1 MARKKRSLKARS
13 RDAIV
18 NRTLD
23 VDQDSNSRNYRARGD
38 FMVNPDL
45 ENVRHEKPR
54 CYSEGKTVFRVW
66 NMLDPEAPGEA
77 LLNGRLS
84 AVDRAGLNGMSI
96 SEPAVTVQYAGIRN
110 DHQLANGSEGFQCSY
125 IITRH
130 KDHKYEGVG
139 FWDLP
144 YVKLRMTAHKAFE
157 NGKFSSGRAWK
168 PEWNSLVNGKMPP
181 LGPFKQRYFV
191 VASLYENGANL
202 DLTREH
208 VSYTKANGQG
218 VSEDYPRDGIPLGEK
233 ADDPLVVL
241 ELPIS
246 AGKSM
251 MTMCNI
257 EDPEWSGD
265 EQADP
270 AGPFVYG
277 DPCGKFIKSK
287 GVVKGGLLFTIY
299 NPDVIEITKDTS
311 WSGGG
316 GNAQI
321 TSYECAVAKGMMG
334 PNGKI
339 SASFS
344 AEQVDNVFNKHVF
357 LWRDQEDDPKD
368 SFLLHEPSIE
378 ERCELLAR
386 AFSPVPELL
395 EFCWMS
401 NPEYLNFDSVAAI
414 LNNRTVSVAAPTAEV
429 EEEDYE
435 EEAPVAKPKPRRSK
449 ATASKKAA
457 DLAAE
462 LEDEDWDDDDYEEG
476 EAEDDVPFD
485 SASKETEDAPVVKY
499 GEGSEWDE
507 EYGDDDDE
515 YDEDDDE
522 TESDDFDSFDD
533 EEDNS
538 EIEDQLNESMSKA
551 SAVARSTKRR
561 SKRSS

>member
-168 PEWNSLVNGKMPP
+168 SEWNSLVNGKMPP

-270 AGPFVYG
+270 SGPFVYG

-414 LNNRTVSVAAPTAEV
+414 LNNRTVSVAAPSAEV

-449 ATASKKAA
+449 ATAPKKAA

-485 SASKETEDAPVVKY
+485 SASKETEEAPVVKY

>member
-1 MARKKRSLKARS
+1 
-13 RDAIV
+13 
-18 NRTLD
+18 
-23 VDQDSNSRNYRARGD
+23 
-38 FMVNPDL
+38 
-45 ENVRHEKPR
+45 
-54 CYSEGKTVFRVW
+54 
-66 NMLDPEAPGEA
+66 
-77 LLNGRLS
+77 
-84 AVDRAGLNGMSI
+84 
-96 SEPAVTVQYAGIRN
+96 
-110 DHQLANGSEGFQCSY
+110 
-125 IITRH
+125 
-130 KDHKYEGVG
+130 
-139 FWDLP
+139 
-144 YVKLRMTAHKAFE
+144 
-157 NGKFSSGRAWK
+157 
-168 PEWNSLVNGKMPP
+168 
-181 LGPFKQRYFV
+181 
-191 VASLYENGANL
+191 
-202 DLTREH
+202 
-208 VSYTKANGQG
+208 
-218 VSEDYPRDGIPLGEK
+218 
-233 ADDPLVVL
+233 
-241 ELPIS
+241 
-246 AGKSM
+246 
-251 MTMCNI
+251 
-257 EDPEWSGD
+257 
-265 EQADP
+265 
-270 AGPFVYG
+270 
-277 DPCGKFIKSK
+277 
-287 GVVKGGLLFTIY
+287 
-299 NPDVIEITKDTS
+299 
-311 WSGGG
+311 
-316 GNAQI
+316 
-321 TSYECAVAKGMMG
+321 MMG

-449 ATASKKAA
+449 ATAPKKAA
-457 DLAAE
+457 ALAAE
-462 LEDEDWDDDDYEEG
+462 FEDEDWDDDGDYEEG